1 MPNGTITFILLP
13 MHNKDQARSI
23 IFPQINRYI
32 IHKLVLLMSTT
43 RDTLKDMLNT
53 EISIRIRTNR
63 NLKQKAAKE
72 LKKMG
77 LTVSDAVRIYIHY
90 IATEKK
96 LPDEI
101 NDRVV
106 LVNSIKGKIS

>member
-1 MPNGTITFILLP
+1 
-13 MHNKDQARSI
+13 
-23 IFPQINRYI
+23 
-32 IHKLVLLMSTT
+32 
-43 RDTLKDMLNT
+43 
-53 EISIRIRTNR
+53 
-63 NLKQKAAKE
+63 
-72 LKKMG
+72 MG

-106 LVNSIKGKIS
+106 LVNAIKGKIS

>member
-1 MPNGTITFILLP
+1 

-23 IFPQINRYI
+23 IFPQINLFI
-32 IHKLVLLMSTT
+32 IHKLVFLMSTT

-72 LKKMG
+72 LKKNG
-77 LTVSDAVRIYIHY
+77 
-90 IATEKK
+90 
-96 LPDEI
+96 
-101 NDRVV
+101 
-106 LVNSIKGKIS
+106 VNCI